1 MIFPLRKLFITAK
14 QHKQNDNIYDP
25 ISPKQYVEFIDSFL
39 NTRICWSILR
49 IETLYFEINVRM
61 TINTIAFYLNNS

>member
-25 ISPKQYVEFIDSFL
+25 VFSFKQYVKFIDSSL
-39 NTRICWSILR
+39 NTRIYWSILR
-49 IETLYFEINVRM
+49 IETVYLEINERM
-61 TINTIAFYLNNS
+61 TINTITF